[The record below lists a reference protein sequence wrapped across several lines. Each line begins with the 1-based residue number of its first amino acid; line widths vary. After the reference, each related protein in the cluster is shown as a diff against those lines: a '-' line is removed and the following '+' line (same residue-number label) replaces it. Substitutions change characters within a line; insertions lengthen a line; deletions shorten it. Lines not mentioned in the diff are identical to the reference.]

1 VTILVERITL
11 AIHVID
17 TYHLERCVP
26 SSVGSA
32 RFLTIDD
39 EKELTMAQKV
49 QVQLIDDI
57 DGAPADETVT
67 FALDGVTYEIDL
79 TDAHAKALRESF
91 AEWVGHARR
100 AGGRRTPARRA
111 GGATRP
117 ASSDAGKIRDWARQN
132 GYEVSERGR
141 ISAEIREAYERATN

>member
-1 VTILVERITL
+1 
-11 AIHVID
+11 
-17 TYHLERCVP
+17 
-26 SSVGSA
+26 
-32 RFLTIDD
+32 LTIDD

-57 DGAPADETVT
+57 DGAPADETIT
-67 FALDGVTYEIDL
+67 FALDGITYEIDL

-111 GGATRP
+111 GAASRP
-117 ASSDAGKIRDWARQN
+117 ASSDAGKIRDWAREN

>member
-1 VTILVERITL
+1 
-11 AIHVID
+11 
-17 TYHLERCVP
+17 
-26 SSVGSA
+26 
-32 RFLTIDD
+32 
-39 EKELTMAQKV
+39 MAQKV

-67 FALDGVTYEIDL
+67 FALDGITYEIDL

-100 AGGRRTPARRA
+100 AGGRRAPAKR
-111 GGATRP
+111 GGGGTSRP
-117 ASSDAGKIRDWARQN
+117 ASSDAGKIRDWAREN